1 MKPCD
6 VVYLDVSS
14 SCQSELIGALRG
26 GFTDCVLVSALW
38 KELRPTKKL
47 LELEE
52 EQVPAGKGLRVLR
65 YFKPILW

>member
-6 VVYLDVSS
+6 VMYLDVPSS
-14 SCQSELIGALRG
+14 RQRELIGALRR
-26 GFTDCVLVSALW
+26 GFTDCVLISALW

-52 EQVPAGKGLRVLR
+52 EHVPAGKGLRVSS
-65 YFKPILW
+65 